1 MYCLGIN
8 LTSYDLASSILI
20 RIKKGSCLVL
30 GSLRNGVIFSPG
42 KPIRLNVDWVN
53 QHLMERP
60 HSVRSRLLAQY
71 MDDLVTNYDD
81 EENGNDNN
89 GLDLLSFVSNHDV
102 VNIFT
107 WEKELFRIIDDEL
120 VPMLKDKNLI
130 KETLRCTEENESNF
144 VPIPIRQ

>member
-1 MYCLGIN
+1 
-8 LTSYDLASSILI
+8 
-20 RIKKGSCLVL
+20 
-30 GSLRNGVIFSPG
+30 
-42 KPIRLNVDWVN
+42 
-53 QHLMERP
+53 
-60 HSVRSRLLAQY
+60 